1 LLRGS
6 AEREERGDARRI
18 AARLVE
24 HLHALLRLGFAKL
37 LLTDEAGEVML

>member
-1 LLRGS
+1 LLQGS
-6 AEREERGDARRI
+6 AGSEEREDARRI

-37 LLTDEAGEVML
+37 LLTNEAGQVML